1 MDLMEDLFSF
11 KPLAAKPPPSTLE
24 AITLPGA
31 DVAYMRSFDLGVPP
45 EEILR
50 GLIDET
56 PWRQED
62 VKVYGKTYRQPRL
75 VAWYCDP
82 GKSYKYSGIALEPL
96 PWAGRIAE
104 IKRRVEAAVDY
115 RFNSVLLNY
124 YRDQNDSMGLH
135 SDDEKELGPRPV
147 IASVS
152 VGAERAFIFKSK
164 LDKEVKQI
172 KFLLA
177 SGSLL
182 LMKGDTQK
190 NYKHGIGK
198 ETRPLGPR
206 VNLTFRIILD

>member
-1 MDLMEDLFSF
+1 MEDLFNF
-11 KPLAAKPPPSTLE
+11 RPAAAKPAPSALE
-24 AITLPGA
+24 TIPLPGA
-31 DVAYMRSFDLGVPP
+31 DVSYMRTFDLGLPP
-45 EEILR
+45 EEVLR
-50 GLIDET
+50 GLIEET

-75 VAWYCDP
+75 VAWYGDA

-104 IKRRVEAAVDY
+104 IKRRVEAVVAY
-115 RFNSVLLNY
+115 EFNSVLLNY

-164 LDKEVKQI
+164 LDKDAKPL
-172 KFLLA
+172 KFPLA

-182 LMKGDTQK
+182 LMRGETQQ
-190 NYKHGIGK
+190 NYKHGIAK

-206 VNLTFRIILD
+206 VNLTFRIIMG